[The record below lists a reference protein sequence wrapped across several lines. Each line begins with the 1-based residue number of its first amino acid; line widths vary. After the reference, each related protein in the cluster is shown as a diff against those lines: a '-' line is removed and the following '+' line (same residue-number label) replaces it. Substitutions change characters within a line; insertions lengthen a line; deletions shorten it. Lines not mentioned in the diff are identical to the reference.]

1 MKVQVALATLL
12 TISGCGT
19 SPPVD
24 SPESGGTSS
33 GGMAGGGM
41 AAGGATGGGKGGASG
56 AGASGGTSGG
66 SGATAGTMSSGGA
79 QAGGAAGSSSGAA
92 GAGTAGTA
100 GAAGSAGN
108 AGGAA
113 GDAGASSGGA
123 SAGTAGGGAGG
134 GGGTAGGD
142 AGNGGA
148 GAGAGG
154 SGGAGDAVPSAG
166 CNQPR
171 ALQDGNLTISSGGQN
186 RQYHVKTPDNYDQ
199 SHPYRV
205 IFMFHWNYGSINAI
219 VNPPDADQNTDK
231 PYYGLEEHSGD
242 TTIFVVPQGLDNGW
256 ANPNDRDVN
265 FTDAMLTAVSEG
277 LCIDE
282 SRVFTTGFSYGGAIS
297 MKLACSRND
306 KFRAAI
312 VYDTGTFLSGFNR
325 NECTEPIAFFESH
338 GLDDTVF
345 NYQEGLNVLGIFT
358 ELNGCTDATPPM
370 APEDGHVCMSFEGC
384 SAGNPVRFCNF
395 GRGQNNPKPGGPGGH
410 YPSPKDPGEATSW
423 VPAEAWEFITQF

>member
-1 MKVQVALATLL
+1 
-12 TISGCGT
+12 
-19 SPPVD
+19 
-24 SPESGGTSS
+24 
-33 GGMAGGGM
+33 MAGM
-41 AAGGATGGGKGGASG
+41 SG

-66 SGATAGTMSSGGA
+66 SGATAGAMSSGGA
-79 QAGGAAGSSSGAA
+79 QAGGTAGSSNGGAS
-92 GAGTAGTA
+92 AGTAGTA
-100 GAAGSAGN
+100 GVAGAN

-113 GDAGASSGGA
+113 GDAGAASGGA
-123 SAGTAGGGAGG
+123 SAGTAGSGAGMAGG
-134 GGGTAGGD
+134 GASGDGGTAGGG
-142 AGNGGA
+142 AGSGGA

-154 SGGAGDAVPSAG
+154 SGGSGDAVPSAG

-171 ALQDGNLTISSGGQN
+171 ELQDGNLTISSGGQN
-186 RQYHVKTPDNYDQ
+186 RQYHIKTPDNYDQ
-199 SHPYRV
+199 THPYRV

-231 PYYGLEEHSGD
+231 PYYGMEEHSGD

-265 FTDAMLTAVSEG
+265 FTDDMLTAVSNG

-297 MKLACSRND
+297 MKLACSRNE

-325 NECTEPIAFFESH
+325 DECEEPIAFFESH
-338 GLDDTVF
+338 GLDDGVF
-345 NYQEGLNVLGIFT
+345 NYTEGLNVLGIFT
-358 ELNGCTDATPPM
+358 ELNGCDDQTPAM

-395 GRGQNNPKPGGPGGH
+395 GAGQNNPKPGGPGGH
-410 YPSPKDPGEATSW
+410 YPSPKDPGESTSW